1 MVDIEPL
8 VVGGKMWLLVEP
20 FFALISKVTFGRVR
34 LNPHEKKYID
44 TLDSDEKRGVLQYK
58 SILNHYIK

>member
-34 LNPHEKKYID
+34 WNPHEKMAPGPRLH
-44 TLDSDEKRGVLQYK
+44 TWLVLP
-58 SILNHYIK
+58 